1 MNTQTTSTR
10 INRIH
15 RKLCLYLAALA
26 AAFLPLFSAQATD
39 YYWAT
44 TNGASAGGATNANWS
59 NPSVGWVGGGAPSSS
74 TDNAFV
80 NGTNTGS
87 SYFITNDVT
96 ATIGNLTYDLVAG
109 TADNT
114 SSPGTIT
121 TVINPGTTLSVLG
134 SGGFLITRDGIGA
147 KVGSTHKFIGNTLTV
162 SNSAAQ
168 VVLNSGQRFAQS
180 TAAII
185 DFSGLTNFNAT
196 VNVFGV
202 ANSILTG
209 INGGGNPAGDQVVK
223 ATLARTN
230 VIKAMH
236 TEADYTVA
244 NFTNAVDL
252 FRQDSTGLST
262 SSDPQN
268 SFFALGISNGIFA
281 QSVGLGRGT
290 AICGSGTIS
299 FSTLSAPSAGSAVGY
314 SMIFNNRN
322 YTSSA
327 YFRNNDG
334 TSRMSLLDLTVNGG
348 GTNTAIKGNAAG
360 SFITLVGGTVDML
373 VDQVWLAKNYTN
385 TFSTKN
391 TEAGFGFDKG
401 TVNANTVIV
410 GDMQYT
416 NQSFCQGYLYVGSNA
431 VMNVNNNL
439 VLGYTPTNDTS
450 GSFVAFS
457 SQAFGQVEVDGNGH
471 LYANQINVGQFSTN
485 DQVIVNP
492 GATLVVTN
500 TIATATNAVNFL
512 TLKEGAQLTLF
523 VNPAITNAF
532 TTNLV
537 NGTTPALINVASY
550 SGAASYPATNVLIHY
565 QTIVSHNLHIG
576 TLPPGFNNMQVVD
589 DGAGNINL
597 IVSTNAP
604 KNLVWQGAQ
613 DSNWNHSSL
622 NWIDTGLNAPTNI
635 TKFTDNDNVTFTSTN
650 GPGIPTSISVLEAV
664 APGAFTVT
672 GTNAFVFGA
681 GGGSISSVTLNK
693 SGTNSLEIDCPTAV
707 SVVVTNGL
715 LIGSGSVSS
724 VTVYTNASMNFAG
737 TISSSLTSAGK
748 ATLAS
753 GGIVNGAVTVLTGGV
768 LTNAGTMNGALS
780 SLPSGTVLYNAGL
793 MTAAGSPTI
802 NTNSTLINA
811 GTIYAGTLTVAA
823 GGTLIDSVLG
833 SAGQTPG
840 SINVTAL
847 QINGTFYPGGG
858 SINTTKVTD
867 YDYVSGN
874 PQGNGV
880 SPAGST
886 AYGHITLA
894 AGSTTYMEV
903 NLGLT
908 SGQTNTM
915 LYSLSQAFGP
925 SQAFKSVNGGTIV
938 ITNIGTPAPFAA
950 GQSFQLFG
958 YYGTGGN
965 IKGANGLISP
975 NNTLNSYPIIS
986 PASPGPGLV
995 WDLSQLIPQGVVQ
1008 VLSASD
1014 PLLNFTVTNVSSIV
1028 LPLGVTNAT
1037 SGGFKT
1043 NLNVITELS
1052 WPAANQGAWL
1062 QTLSTT
1068 LTNGLSATNW
1078 ISASGYLTNSSYVT
1092 DIIVTNNLV
1101 ADPTAPGSAV
1111 FYRLQYP

>member
-26 AAFLPLFSAQATD
+26 AAFLPLVSVQAQNV
-39 YYWAT
+39 YWAL
-44 TNGASAGGATNANWS
+44 TNATASGNWS
-59 NPSVGWVGGGAPSSS
+59 VGANWVGSAAPTTAKSAYFAS
-74 TDNAFV
+74 TNIQ
-80 NGTNTGS
+80 
-87 SYFITNDVT
+87 SYNITNDVT
-96 ATIGNLTYDLVAG
+96 ANNTGTSNYIQDLVFDLASG
-109 TADNT
+109 SVANASETKNLN
-114 SSPGTIT
+114 IL
-121 TVINPGTTLSVLG
+121 PGTTLAVLG
-134 SGGFLITRDGIGA
+134 PNGFIITRDAPGV
-147 KVGSTHKFIGNTLTV
+147 KDGNTHNILG
-162 SNSAAQ
+162 NSL
-168 VVLNSGQRFAQS
+168 VVNNPSASFILNSGQGVGNN
-180 TAAII
+180 TAATIN
-185 DFSGLTNFNAT
+185 FASLTNLNVS

-209 INGGGNPAGDQVVK
+209 TGGGGIAAGDQVVK

-230 VIKAMH
+230 VITALH

-252 FRQDSTGLST
+252 FRQDNTGISS
-262 SSDPQN
+262 SSDAAN
-268 SFFALGISNGIFA
+268 SFFALGISNRIFA
-281 QSVGLGRGT
+281 DSVGIGRGT
-290 AICGSGTIS
+290 AIKGSSAIG
-299 FSTLSAPSAGSAVGY
+299 FSALYPSTTAGSAAGY
-314 SMIFNNRN
+314 SMQFNKKD
-322 YTSSA
+322 YSSSA

-334 TSRMSLLDLTVNGG
+334 TSRMSLLDVTVNGG
-348 GTNTAIKGNAAG
+348 GTNTIVTGNRVG
-360 SFITLVGGTVDML
+360 SFITFVGGTVDML
-373 VDQVWLAKNYTN
+373 VDQIWLAKNYTN
-385 TFSTKN
+385 TFSTKL
-391 TEAGFGFDKG
+391 TDAGFGFDKG
-401 TVNANTVIV
+401 TINANTVLV

-416 NQSFCQGYLYVGSNA
+416 NASFCDGWLYVGSNA
-431 VMNVNNNL
+431 VMNVNSSIT
-439 VLGYTPTNDTS
+439 LGYTPTNDPTGLFLTS
-450 GSFVAFS
+450 EI
-457 SQAFGQVEVDGNGH
+457 QTFGQVEVEGNGH

-500 TIATATNAVNFL
+500 NIATATNALAFL
-512 TLKEGAQLTLF
+512 NLQGGANLTLF
-523 VNPAITNAF
+523 VNPTITNAF

-550 SGAASYPATNVLIHY
+550 SGAVSYPATNVLIHY
-565 QTIVSHNLHIG
+565 QTVVSHNVHIG

-613 DSNWNHSSL
+613 DSNWNHSSA
-622 NWIDTGLNAPTNI
+622 NWIDTSLNAPTNI

-650 GPGIPTSISVLEAV
+650 GPGIPTSISVVEAV
-664 APGAFTVT
+664 APGALTVT
-672 GTNAFVFGA
+672 GTNAFVFSA

-737 TISSSLTSAGK
+737 TISSALNSSGK

-753 GGIVNGAVTVLTGGV
+753 GGIVSGAVTISTGGV
-768 LTNAGTMNGALS
+768 VTNVGTMNGALN
-780 SLPSGTVLYNAGL
+780 SLPSGTVLYNAGS
-793 MTAAGSPTI
+793 MNAVGSPTI
-802 NTNSTLINA
+802 NSNAILINA
-811 GTIYAGTLTVAA
+811 GTIYAAGTLTVAA
-823 GGTLIDSVLG
+823 GGTLIDSVPG
-833 SAGQTPG
+833 SAGQSPG

-847 QINGTFYPGGG
+847 QINGKFYPGGG

-880 SPAGST
+880 SPPGST

-958 YYGTGGN
+958 YYNNGGN

-1014 PLLNFTVTNVSSIV
+1014 PLVNFTVTNVSSIV
-1028 LPLGVTNAT
+1028 ALLGVTNVTHGGYT
-1037 SGGFKT
+1037 S
-1043 NLNVITELS
+1043 NYNVITELS
-1052 WPAANQGAWL
+1052 WPIANQGAWL

-1092 DIIVTNNLV
+1092 DIIVTNTLV